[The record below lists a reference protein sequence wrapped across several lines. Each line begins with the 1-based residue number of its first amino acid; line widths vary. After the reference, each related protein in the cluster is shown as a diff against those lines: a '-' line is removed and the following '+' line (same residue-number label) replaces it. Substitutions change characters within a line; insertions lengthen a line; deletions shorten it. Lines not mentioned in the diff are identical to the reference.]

1 METDSSHKELA
12 WTDYFVNKSILMR
25 LMKWAQM
32 KFLAPKFAKVLKPYV
47 KAGDKVLDAGCGT
60 ATNTLYVCSLTGTEP
75 WGLDISEVALGEA
88 CRTATRIGLDIRLTL
103 GDIQKMPFPD
113 KSFDVVWNQGVLE
126 HFKNADEIISEMARV
141 GRMVFVAVPRL
152 TLSRELVQ
160 RVKTF
165 LGLTADD
172 VFYLYKESQLVEL
185 MSRINGLTFEASG
198 SFSCLYLFSWTW
210 ACGITDRKE
219 IK

>member
-1 METDSSHKELA
+1 
-12 WTDYFVNKSILMR
+12 
-25 LMKWAQM
+25 MKWAQM